1 MLFDKAK
8 KRKNKKGLVDLFS
21 KADILTFHMES
32 RESTDV
38 LIVAA
43 SPLQDLID
51 DGFTP
56 AVLAHHPR
64 DWLATYWQPPVTR
77 EKWLFPN

>member
-1 MLFDKAK
+1 
-8 KRKNKKGLVDLFS
+8 
-21 KADILTFHMES
+21 MES

-77 EKWLFPN
+77 EKWLFLN

>member
-1 MLFDKAK
+1 
-8 KRKNKKGLVDLFS
+8 
-21 KADILTFHMES
+21 MES

-77 EKWLFPN
+77 ENDYSPTSWKVVYQLGKMYTVLNGKTFCDCFGQ